1 MRWNQD
7 GWPLRRF
14 HFSYTSHT
22 HPQNVTESIT
32 KMFIEYSRTLFKY
45 RGLHTRLLLY
55 LFTATLTKYLYTLT
69 DFYCVAC
76 LPATTAYKST

>member
-1 MRWNQD
+1 MA
-7 GWPLRRF
+7 GLLGVFTF
-14 HFSYTSHT
+14 HILVT
-22 HPQNVTESIT
+22 HIHNNVTESIT

-69 DFYCVAC
+69 NFC
-76 LPATTAYKST
+76 LLYTSDAADE